1 MILKSKFVAARL
13 CGEYDNAKSIL
24 DTIRAK
30 SAIIFTC
37 YKNQLFK

>member
-1 MILKSKFVAARL
+1 MTMR
-13 CGEYDNAKSIL
+13 KSIL